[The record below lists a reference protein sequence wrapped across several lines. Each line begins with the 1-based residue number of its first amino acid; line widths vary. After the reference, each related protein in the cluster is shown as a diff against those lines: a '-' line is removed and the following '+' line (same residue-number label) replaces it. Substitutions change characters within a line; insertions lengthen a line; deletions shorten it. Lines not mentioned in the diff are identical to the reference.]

1 MGVEEAED
9 EFVKDGG
16 VGGKGSGS
24 FRPVPRGT
32 EHVRMYLTICALSYC
47 KQDGEDE
54 EEGRKGRDEEVAA
67 NTPFPV

>member
-16 VGGKGSGS
+16 EGGKGSGS

-32 EHVRMYLTICALSYC
+32 EHVRMYLTLCALSYR
-47 KQDGEDE
+47 KQDGE
-54 EEGRKGRDEEVAA
+54 EEGRKGRDEEVAT

>member
-16 VGGKGSGS
+16 EEVRGSGS
-24 FRPVPRGT
+24 FRPVLRGT
-32 EHVRMYLTICALSYC
+32 ELVRMYLTLCALSYS

-54 EEGRKGRDEEVAA
+54 EEATNK
-67 NTPFPV
+67 PFPV

>member
-16 VGGKGSGS
+16 EEVRGSGS

-32 EHVRMYLTICALSYC
+32 ELVRMYLTLCALSYS

-54 EEGRKGRDEEVAA
+54 EEGRDKEEAT

>member
-16 VGGKGSGS
+16 EGVRGSGS
-24 FRPVPRGT
+24 FRPTPRGT
-32 EHVRMYLTICALSYC
+32 ELVRMYLTLCALSYR
-47 KQDGEDE
+47 KQDGED
-54 EEGRKGRDEEVAA
+54 GRKGRDEEEAI